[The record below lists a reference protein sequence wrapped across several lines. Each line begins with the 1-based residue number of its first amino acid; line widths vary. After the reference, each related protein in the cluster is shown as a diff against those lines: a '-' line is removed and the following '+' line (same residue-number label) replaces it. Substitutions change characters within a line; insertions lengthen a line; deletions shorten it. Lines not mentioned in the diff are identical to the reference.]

1 MTTLTDNV
9 LKSRCVKLAGVHR
22 IGKDVPAIAV
32 EPDGRAQAQARLVSQ
47 GPGLSIVEVTFPCG
61 EVIQLR
67 CVYPS
72 IPNQAVITDVQGDS
86 K

>member
-9 LKSRCVKLAGVHR
+9 LKSKCVKLAGVHR
-22 IGKDVPAIAV
+22 IGKDVPVIPV
-32 EPDGRAQAQARLVSQ
+32 EPDGRAHARARVVSQ
-47 GPGLSIVEVTFPCG
+47 GPGLSIVEVTCPCG

-72 IPNQAVITDVQGDS
+72 IPNQAVITEAKGDS